1 MGPKVAFVV
10 LSAFPLWAVAQ
21 STLEW
26 PNAPVRAV
34 PWLPKAPLALFV
46 LHSALAPNEGEYKC
60 AFSFIIAQLIILSK
74 VPSTAQPLLFQ
85 IQINSQL
92 GTNAAP

>member
-74 VPSTAQPLLFQ
+74 VPSQGVEGRT
-85 IQINSQL
+85 
-92 GTNAAP
+92 GTTRLT

>member
-60 AFSFIIAQLIILSK
+60 AFSFIIAQLIICGQGKLNCAFEG
-74 VPSTAQPLLFQ
+74 VFDHE
-85 IQINSQL
+85 IN
-92 GTNAAP
+92 AI

>member
-74 VPSTAQPLLFQ
+74 VYP
-85 IQINSQL
+85 
-92 GTNAAP
+92 

>member
-74 VPSTAQPLLFQ
+74 VPSKEEREHRHRT
-85 IQINSQL
+85 S
-92 GTNAAP
+92 TKAPQTVI